1 MPPTGVVPCQR
12 WCCTAGSRERQC
24 PARRSGA
31 KLKPVLPI
39 SNACSE
45 KAAEAPALQKDGNPT
60 ASSRSHL
67 SKQHAESAQVVLAE
81 PGRPGATL
89 GVSQRE
95 ARLLLLTEFGTAR
108 ALSPC

>member
-1 MPPTGVVPCQR
+1 MPALVLHCREQGEAVPSQ
-12 WCCTAGSRERQC
+12 TLL
-24 PARRSGA
+24 RSGA

-39 SNACSE
+39 SNACPE